1 MAGSTGLE
9 PAASAVTGQRS
20 NQLNYDPTRKI
31 QEFTQTRVNGCFCS
45 FRIQRTVC
53 MDCPKWRLFLAEP
66 PPNRPQNCALSP
78 DVTRIMVPQ
87 KKPLQ
92 SRECPALGAFRD
104 MLADDFYPPALAVP
118 MDLADSLAKR
128 ATCECLT
135 LRVHSIPGSFE
146 ACRSTHQLP
155 KSLHS
160 EGYPPSPQAG
170 RRGSLG
176 GWVERRPV
184 GW

>member
-1 MAGSTGLE
+1 
-9 PAASAVTGQRS
+9 
-20 NQLNYDPTRKI
+20 
-31 QEFTQTRVNGCFCS
+31 
-45 FRIQRTVC
+45 

-128 ATCECLT
+128 ATALIIMCPT
-135 LRVHSIPGSFE
+135 
-146 ACRSTHQLP
+146 
-155 KSLHS
+155 
-160 EGYPPSPQAG
+160 SP
-170 RRGSLG
+170 LC
-176 GWVERRPV
+176 
-184 GW
+184 

>member
-1 MAGSTGLE
+1 
-9 PAASAVTGQRS
+9 
-20 NQLNYDPTRKI
+20 
-31 QEFTQTRVNGCFCS
+31 
-45 FRIQRTVC
+45 

-128 ATCECLT
+128 ATALT
-135 LRVHSIPGSFE
+135 VSDVASLLNISERQVYKLAAEGSIPCFKIGNSIRFDPG
-146 ACRSTHQLP
+146 ALVAWLQQKMGPVSVDVQGRSR
-155 KSLHS
+155 
-160 EGYPPSPQAG
+160 A
-170 RRGSLG
+170 RRA
-176 GWVERRPV
+176 
-184 GW
+184 